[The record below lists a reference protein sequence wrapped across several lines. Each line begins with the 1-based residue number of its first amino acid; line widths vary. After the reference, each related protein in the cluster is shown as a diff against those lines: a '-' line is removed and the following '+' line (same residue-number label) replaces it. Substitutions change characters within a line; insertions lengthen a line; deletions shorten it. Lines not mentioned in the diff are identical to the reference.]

1 MWRCD
6 DCGGSDEAPELAE
19 TPFVIGDRIEARW
32 AGRATWYPGV
42 IEAIDGDRYGIL
54 YDDSETESGVAE
66 ALIRLEPTSAA
77 PMPALRHPEAHDDAS
92 ARPVAVPVA
101 TGPVLFCV
109 ACWTGRRVLRHTCL
123 VGTSAQELLLPIHKI
138 PGWLVTTCN
147 VLAERASGD
156 TVHGVA
162 CKIVEHYA
170 HPLLYRNPKG
180 ALWWR
185 EKLDACRTSYESLM
199 DIIEEVASANAY
211 AFHRRLKDRVH
222 GIGKGARLLRQTTQD
237 ECRTRAVQLAHAL
250 LRKAQTDI
258 IGKAKNRWKDVEVR
272 VDRLKVSL
280 AAKKG
285 VKGRSTFDYDSP
297 GATNMI
303 RRGEFKGLHMGGCS
317 FGSGK
322 DMMRAVVAHANGVDI
337 SEVDGYYAVVS
348 VDTGEVQEGETG
360 TTMACRM
367 EDIAAP
373 GALRDD
379 FIGTLQQRCDSV
391 AQTKIGDG
399 VLVAA
404 ASATCT
410 EFFNLRAALEN
421 RLPTQ
426 IKLLARILRD
436 EKFSGYD
443 GIGARWGSM
452 SPQARDAFI
461 CVEIKF
467 QAPRA
472 SARWRGGRRR

>member
-1 MWRCD
+1 MKR
-6 DCGGSDEAPELAE
+6 
-19 TPFVIGDRIEARW
+19 
-32 AGRATWYPGV
+32 RATK
-42 IEAIDGDRYGIL
+42 
-54 YDDSETESGVAE
+54 
-66 ALIRLEPTSAA
+66 EP
-77 PMPALRHPEAHDDAS
+77 E
-92 ARPVAVPVA
+92 
-101 TGPVLFCV
+101 
-109 ACWTGRRVLRHTCL
+109 
-123 VGTSAQELLLPIHKI
+123 HKI
-138 PGWLVTTCN
+138 PGWLASACDTF
-147 VLAERASGD
+147 AERAADD
-156 TVHGVA
+156 TPAGAANKLVQA
-162 CKIVEHYA
+162 YSC
-170 HPLLYRNPKG
+170 PLLYRTPKS
-180 ALWWR
+180 ARWWAR
-185 EKLDACRTSYESLM
+185 KQKVRLTHLELLEV
-199 DIIEEVASANAY
+199 IEEVASANAY
-211 AFHRRLKDRVH
+211 AFHRRLIDKVH
-222 GIGKGARLLRQTTQD
+222 NLGKGARLLRQSTQD
-237 ECRTRAVQLAHAL
+237 ERRTRAVQLAHAL
-250 LRKAQTDI
+250 LHKAQTDI

-272 VDRLKVSL
+272 VGRLKASL

-348 VDTGEVQEGETG
+348 VDAGEVQEGETG

-379 FIGTLQQRCDSV
+379 FIRTLQQRCDSV
-391 AQTKIGDG
+391 AQTEIGHG

-410 EFFNLRAALEN
+410 EMFNLRAALEN

-467 QAPRA
+467 QAPHECGVCSMAWRPTKVKQPNSVYDFHTGVHREDGARLQCVRCQKEFDVVPSRERRNVSRPFGPVGVRRGSELAFGPTDADGPRA
-472 SARWRGGRRR
+472 YASDASIF

>member
-1 MWRCD
+1 MTR
-6 DCGGSDEAPELAE
+6 AQKR
-19 TPFVIGDRIEARW
+19 TRMKR
-32 AGRATWYPGV
+32 RATK
-42 IEAIDGDRYGIL
+42 
-54 YDDSETESGVAE
+54 
-66 ALIRLEPTSAA
+66 EP
-77 PMPALRHPEAHDDAS
+77 E
-92 ARPVAVPVA
+92 
-101 TGPVLFCV
+101 
-109 ACWTGRRVLRHTCL
+109 
-123 VGTSAQELLLPIHKI
+123 HKI
-138 PGWLVTTCN
+138 PGWLASACDTF
-147 VLAERASGD
+147 AERAAGD
-156 TVHGVA
+156 TPAGAANKLVQA
-162 CKIVEHYA
+162 YSC
-170 HPLLYRNPKG
+170 PLLYRTPKS
-180 ALWWR
+180 ARWWAR
-185 EKLDACRTSYESLM
+185 GQKVRLTHLELLE
-199 DIIEEVASANAY
+199 IIEEVTSANAY

-237 ECRTRAVQLAHAL
+237 ERRTRAVQLAHAL

-258 IGKAKNRWKDVEVR
+258 IGKARNRWKDVEVR
-272 VDRLKVSL
+272 VDRLKASL
-280 AAKKG
+280 EAKKG

-297 GATNMI
+297 AATNMI
-303 RRGEFKGLHMGGCS
+303 RRGEFKGLRVGGCS

-322 DMMRAVVAHANGVDI
+322 DMMRAVVAHANGVGI

-348 VDTGEVQEGETG
+348 VDAGQVQEGETG

-379 FIGTLQQRCDSV
+379 FISTLQQRCDSV

-452 SPQARDAFI
+452 LPQARDAFI

-467 QAPRA
+467 QAPHA
-472 SARWRGGRRR
+472 IDAMLSP